1 MNLFNKVKN
10 VFKRFGNKQNLIID
24 TRKSFEFNDI
34 TLANNETIFAVVS
47 RLSNTMSSL
56 SLELYQNNNIENNND
71 LANLIEDPN
80 SYMTSFSFINT
91 LETIRNIYGN
101 AYALIEYDSNY
112 TPIALHILDSNNVMP
127 YIEKDS
133 KELYYRILDEQG
145 TIFIHSSNIIHV
157 KYNSTTGIK
166 GVNPLNILR
175 NTLNYD
181 REVKEFSI
189 NQMQNGLKANLV
201 IKVQAKLNKEIM
213 DNYTEM
219 LQRFKKNGVLFLDA
233 GKEVQELKNT
243 SFIDPKVFEV
253 ENITISRVARVYNVP
268 LYKVLE
274 TKKSY
279 SNAEQADLEYVKDT
293 VLPICRQYEKEFNKK
308 LLNPVLKQKGYRFR
322 FNLSSL
328 KRADMTARGDFY
340 FKGIRSGW
348 FTPNEIRAL
357 EDFPPAPNGDKLLIS
372 RDLIPI
378 DKIDDLIP
386 KQGGENNG

>member
-1 MNLFNKVKN
+1 MRFLNKIKS
-10 VFKRFGNKQNLIID
+10 VFKRFRDKQNLVID
-24 TRKSFEFNDI
+24 TRRSFVFNESN
-34 TLANNETIFAVVS
+34 LANNETVFAVVS
-47 RLSNTMSSL
+47 RLANTMSSL
-56 SLELYQNNNIENNND
+56 SLELYENYKPLDLFQNE
-71 LANLIEDPN
+71 LANLIEEPN
-80 SYMTSFSFINT
+80 SYMTSFNFINT

-101 AYALIEYDSNY
+101 AYGIIEYDRSY
-112 TPIALHILDSNNVMP
+112 TPVEIHILDSNSVMP

-133 KELYYRILDEQG
+133 KELYYRVFDGENNV
-145 TIFIHSSNIIHV
+145 FIHNSNIIHL

-166 GVNPLNILR
+166 GINPLSILS
-175 NTLNYD
+175 NTLEYD
-181 REVKEFSI
+181 RAIKEFSI
-189 NQMQNGLKANLV
+189 NQMENGLKTNLI
-201 IKVQAKLNKEIM
+201 IKLSAKLDKEIM
-213 DNYTEM
+213 ESYTEM
-219 LQRFKKNGVLFLDA
+219 LQRFKKNGVLFLDS

-253 ENITISRVARVYNVP
+253 EKITIARVARVYNLP

-274 TKKSY
+274 GTQSY
-279 SNAEQADLEYVKDT
+279 SNAEQADLEYIKDT

-308 LLNPVLKQKGYRFR
+308 LLNPVLKERGFRFK

-328 KRADMTARGDFY
+328 KRADMAARGDFY

-357 EDFPPAPNGDKLLIS
+357 EDLKPLENGDKLLIS

-386 KQGGENNG
+386 KVNEGR